1 MDNSFTE
8 AEFLAILPLQ
18 SLSPS
23 NRISKKIPASTAERL
38 TIPVELIERRIFLIR
53 GQKVMLDAGL
63 AELYQ
68 VTTGNLNLAVRRNIE
83 RFPEDFMFQLT
94 KEEHTASLLQIAR
107 AKTGRGG
114 RQTLPYAFTE
124 HGVAMLSA
132 VLSSEKAVQMSILIV
147 RAFVK
152 MRELLASHKDLAA
165 RVEKLESA
173 QKKHGSIIA
182 VLAEEIDEMKRLPDA
197 PKRRIGFK
205 TGH

>member
-1 MDNSFTE
+1 M
-8 AEFLAILPLQ
+8 LPLQ

-23 NRISKKIPASTAERL
+23 NRMSKKIPASAAERL
-38 TIPVELIERRIFLIR
+38 PIPVNW
-53 GQKVMLDAGL
+53 

-114 RQTLPYAFTE
+114 RQTPPYAFTE

-132 VLSSEKAVQMSILIV
+132 VLNSERAVQMSILIV

-182 VLAEEIDEMKRLPDA
+182 VLAEEIDEMKHLPEA
-197 PKRRIGFK
+197 PKSRIGFK